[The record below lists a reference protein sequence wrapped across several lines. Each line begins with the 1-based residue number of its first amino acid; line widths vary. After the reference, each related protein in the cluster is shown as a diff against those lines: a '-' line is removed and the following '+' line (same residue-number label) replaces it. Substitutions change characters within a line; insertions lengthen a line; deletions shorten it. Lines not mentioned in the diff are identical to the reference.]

1 MDKILDSNGNPFNKP
16 SSTRVQVSD
25 NDMSGGKKNVPGMPP
40 ENQSSEDDISNA
52 QPPRDNCKHNCDAQ
66 ESTYGREHNYITRSS
81 KCPCSDEKAM
91 LEMSVRKSE
100 VSLGKIEDHLVND
113 TCPKS
118 LRYIAWAKIRP
129 DPDFKT
135 DIKRIR
141 KEAERKMELRFNL
154 T

>member
-1 MDKILDSNGNPFNKP
+1 MTFLMLNCQEITANATVRHGRVPMDASVTTKVQQDPGNVHVPTMRPCWKC
-16 SSTRVQVSD
+16 Q
-25 NDMSGGKKNVPGMPP
+25 SG
-40 ENQSSEDDISNA
+40 
-52 QPPRDNCKHNCDAQ
+52 
-66 ESTYGREHNYITRSS
+66 
-81 KCPCSDEKAM
+81 
-91 LEMSVRKSE
+91 KSE

-135 DIKRIR
+135 NIKRTR